1 METNNFNYVQSQEE
15 SSVMSKTFIASVF
28 SWMFTA
34 LLISGATAY
43 LLGHNEEFLRLMF
56 SERGLSGFGYLVV
69 FSPLVFSL
77 VMNMGMQRFSYMT
90 AVVLF
95 LAFSIIMG
103 MSLSMIFLIYSLNSI
118 LFTFMISAASFGIM
132 SLMGYT
138 TSTDLTKL
146 GTYLIVGAVGVVA
159 VSWLNFY
166 VQSDTMDFVASAIG
180 VIVFTGLA
188 AYQVQTLKKLGAEAS
203 LETAE
208 GRKYAVWGAFGLYIT
223 FINLFLS
230 LLRFT
235 GNRR

>member
-1 METNNFNYVQSQEE
+1 METNNFNYVQSQEQ

-138 TSTDLTKL
+138 TATDLTKL

>member
-56 SERGLSGFGYLVV
+56 SERGLSGFGYIVV

-203 LETAE
+203 LETSE